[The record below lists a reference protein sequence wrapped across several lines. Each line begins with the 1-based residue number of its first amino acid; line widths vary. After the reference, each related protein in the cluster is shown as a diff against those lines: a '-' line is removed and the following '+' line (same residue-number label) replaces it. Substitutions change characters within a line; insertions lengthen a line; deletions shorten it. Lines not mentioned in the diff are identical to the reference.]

1 MPACSTVTLTM
12 NPALDISSEVA
23 VVEPVAKLR
32 CSAPRVDPGGGGIN
46 VARVMRRLGEAAAC
60 VFPAGGATGQR
71 LVALLQGEGVHIVPV
86 AIAGETREDFTV
98 LEKRSGEQYR
108 FVMPGPSL
116 SSAELAQCL
125 DAMHLDDI
133 CPAFV
138 VASGSLPPDA
148 PPGFYAEIA
157 RQAKAHGRKL
167 VLDTSGAAL
176 RAALGEGVYLVKP
189 NLRELR
195 ELSGRS
201 LDDEA
206 AMCAAARAVI
216 AAGGA
221 EIVALS
227 LAEKG
232 ARLITRDA
240 VWSALAPAI
249 VPVSTVGA
257 GDSFVGA
264 LVHALATGAAL
275 PEALRQAVAA
285 GTAALLSHGT
295 ELCTAENV
303 NRLVPQ
309 IVVRQT

>member
-12 NPALDISSEVA
+12 NPALDVSSEVA
-23 VVEPVAKLR
+23 AVEPVAKLR

-46 VARVMRRLGEAAAC
+46 VARVMRRLGEDAAC
-60 VFPAGGATGQR
+60 VFPAGGTTGQR
-71 LVALLQGEGVHIVPV
+71 LVALLQDEGVHIVPV
-86 AIAGETREDFTV
+86 AIDEETREDFTV
-98 LEKRSGEQYR
+98 LERRSGQQYR

-116 SSAELAQCL
+116 SPAELASCL
-125 DAMHLDDI
+125 EAMHLEDI

-138 VASGSLPPDA
+138 VASGSLPPSA
-148 PPGFYAEIA
+148 PPDFYADIA

-167 VLDTSGAAL
+167 ILDTSGVPLKAAL
-176 RAALGEGVYLVKP
+176 AAGVSLVKP
-189 NLRELR
+189 NLRELS
-195 ELSGRS
+195 ELSGS
-201 LDDEA
+201 ALENEA
-206 AMCAAARAVI
+206 DMLSAARAVI
-216 AAGGA
+216 AAGGS

-227 LAEKG
+227 LAENG

-240 VWSALAPAI
+240 AWSALAPAI
-249 VPVSTVGA
+249 TPVSTVGA

-303 NRLVPQ
+303 GRLLPQ
-309 IVVRQT
+309 VIVRQI

>member
-1 MPACSTVTLTM
+1 MPVCSTVTLTM
-12 NPALDISSEVA
+12 NPALDVSSEVA
-23 VVEPVAKLR
+23 AVEPMAKLR

-46 VARVMRRLGEAAAC
+46 VARVMRRLGEDAAC

-71 LVALLQGEGVHIVPV
+71 LVALLRREGVHIVPV
-86 AIAGETREDFTV
+86 AIAEETREDFTV
-98 LEKRSGEQYR
+98 LERRSSQQYR

-116 SSAELAQCL
+116 SSMELATCL
-125 DAMHLDDI
+125 DAMHLEDI

-138 VASGSLPPDA
+138 VASGSLPPGT
-148 PPGFYAEIA
+148 PPDFYADIA
-157 RQAKAHGRKL
+157 RQAKARGRRL

-176 RAALGEGVYLVKP
+176 KAALGAGVYLVKP

-195 ELSGRS
+195 ELSGQP

-206 AMCAAARAVI
+206 AMLAAARAII
-216 AAGGA
+216 AGGGA
-221 EIVALS
+221 EVVALS

-232 ARLITRDA
+232 ARLITHDA
-240 VWSALAPAI
+240 AWSALAPAI

-275 PEALRQAVAA
+275 PAALRQAVAA

-295 ELCTAENV
+295 ELCKAEDMA
-303 NRLVPQ
+303 RLLPE
-309 IVVRQT
+309 IAVRQI